1 MTSVMFC
8 SFYLKYIYIYICVIR
23 IFTATHPLYPN
34 RNLTGGRP

>member
-8 SFYLKYIYIYICVIR
+8 SFYLKYIYIYMIK
-23 IFTATHPLYPN
+23 IFTATHSLYPN